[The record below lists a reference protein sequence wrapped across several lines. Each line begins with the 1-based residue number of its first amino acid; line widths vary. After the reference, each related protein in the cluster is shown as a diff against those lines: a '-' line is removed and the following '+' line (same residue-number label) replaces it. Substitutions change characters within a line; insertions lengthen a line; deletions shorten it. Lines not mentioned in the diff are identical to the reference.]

1 MDEFRTILGSPV
13 NTSTG
18 QTTGRREINW
28 DAVPDMYAN
37 QKLPSDFFNPVAAG
51 SPVALQRGFLYS
63 PDVDA
68 RISSTLFIDRDSS
81 YAGEF
86 EAFSGAKTFSAVN
99 SNLWNVDFEVAGQ
112 RQAAFVH
119 GFGAIFSDVDD
130 EMSTSIEFFSGNR
143 SLGKYQVP
151 ARTNGSHS
159 FLGVYFPYEKVTR
172 VSIVQGNGSV
182 ANGIKDLSD
191 GGQKDLVIMDD
202 FLYDEPQ
209 AIQ

>member
-1 MDEFRTILGSPV
+1 M
-13 NTSTG
+13 
-18 QTTGRREINW
+18 
-28 DAVPDMYAN
+28 
-37 QKLPSDFFNPVAAG
+37 
-51 SPVALQRGFLYS
+51 
-63 PDVDA
+63 
-68 RISSTLFIDRDSS
+68 
-81 YAGEF
+81 
-86 EAFSGAKTFSAVN
+86 
-99 SNLWNVDFEVAGQ
+99 AGQ

-172 VSIVQGNGSV
+172 VSIVQGNCSV